1 MTDPIIATTD
11 GPIKILSIN
20 DAPINRMSLEFMDAL
35 EDEVSSIADDP
46 RIRAVVLTA
55 EGDSNFSVG
64 MDLKQLPEGVE
75 RMGSAEAVFEQR
87 LRVIRNIETMGKPW
101 VATLF
106 GYCLGGGLELP
117 LGCHFRLAAE
127 EGAQIGLPE
136 LDLGATPA
144 WGGSARLTKI
154 VGEHHALDMI
164 LRAKKICGP
173 EAYRIGLV
181 HEVWP
186 LEGLK
191 QAAINLARELAAMPA
206 GSVRAMMGLIVGG
219 EEKPLQELIDAEQR
233 AVAANRGS
241 ADSREGMQA
250 FLEKRKPV
258 FNQALDSEER

>member
-1 MTDPIIATTD
+1 MTALLTETRDAIR
-11 GPIKILSIN
+11 ILSIN
-20 DAPINRMSLEFMDAL
+20 DAPINRMSLAFMDEL
-35 EDEVSSIADDP
+35 EAEVASIAADEN
-46 RIRAVVLTA
+46 IRAVVLT
-55 EGDSNFSVG
+55 GDGDKNFSVG
-64 MDLKQLPEGVE
+64 MDLKQLPEGNKQK
-75 RMGSAEAVFEQR
+75 GSAQAVFNQR
-87 LRVIRNIETMGKPW
+87 LDVIRSIETMDKPW

-136 LDLGATPA
+136 LDLGAMPA
-144 WGGSARLTKI
+144 WGGSARLTKR
-154 VGEHHALDMI
+154 VGEAYAIDMI
-164 LRAKKICGP
+164 LRAKKISGP

-186 LEGLK
+186 LAELK
-191 QAAINLARELAAMPA
+191 DRAIALAQELSLAPA
-206 GSVRAMMGLIVGG
+206 SAVRAMLGVIVDGDEKSLLDLIA
-219 EEKPLQELIDAEQR
+219 AEQA

-258 FNQALDSEER
+258 FNQS